1 MDHPEYFAHESAII
15 DGDVSI
21 GEGTKIWHFSKLLG
35 PCSVGKNCVLGHN
48 VVVERNVQI
57 GNGVRIQNNVS
68 VYSGVT
74 LEDDVFCGP
83 SMVFTNV
90 TTPRSHF
97 PRRDALEST
106 LVRKGASIGANATI
120 ICGTTLNEYAMVG
133 AGSVVTKDVPA
144 YGLVIGVPAKLVGFV
159 CYCGTRLS
167 LELSASVESTT
178 CSHCERR
185 YQRDGQALTPCP

>member
-1 MDHPEYFAHESAII
+1 MNHPKFFAHESAVIE
-15 DGDVSI
+15 GDVSI

-35 PCSVGKNCVLGHN
+35 PCSIGRDCVLGQN

-57 GNGVRIQNNVS
+57 GNGARIQNNVS
-68 VYSGVT
+68 IYSGVI

-90 TTPRSHF
+90 TTPRSHY
-97 PRRDALEST
+97 PRKDALEST
-106 LVRKGASIGANATI
+106 RVRKGASIGANATI

-144 YGLVIGVPAKLVGFV
+144 YGLVLGVPAKLIGFV
-159 CYCGTRLS
+159 CYCGTRLNFNVDGDC
-167 LELSASVESTT
+167 EETT
-178 CSHCERR
+178 CSTCNRKYRR
-185 YQRDGQALTPCP
+185 DAHEIKQCQ